1 MAGHRSYRYR
11 RVFYSGTD
19 NNRYEN
25 GVGVIITKQMAR
37 SVKNFTPIS
46 ERVLLIQL
54 VATPV
59 NINIIQV
66 YAPTADK
73 PDEEMGEFYRSI
85 TELLRALPKQE
96 ILITMGDFNSKLG
109 GGYRSEYIGPH
120 GLGERNH
127 RGDIMEVFVEENE
140 FVVLNTQ
147 FKMPPRKFYTWKSPL
162 SGPNRPFRNQIDY
175 ILIK

>member
-1 MAGHRSYRYR
+1 MKK
-11 RVFYSGTD
+11 
-19 NNRYEN
+19 
-25 GVGVIITKQMAR
+25 IIF
-37 SVKNFTPIS
+37 SL
-46 ERVLLIQL
+46 VLLILCYVSAYSQQTVHYNLAQL
-54 VATPV
+54 LKQ

-140 FVVLNTQ
+140 FVVINTQ